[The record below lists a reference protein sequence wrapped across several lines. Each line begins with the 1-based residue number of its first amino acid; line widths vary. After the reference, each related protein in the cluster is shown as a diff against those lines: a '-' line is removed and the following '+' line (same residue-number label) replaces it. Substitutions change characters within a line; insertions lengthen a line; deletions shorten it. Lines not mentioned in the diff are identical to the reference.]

1 MFLFSVE
8 KPIRQYFL
16 YWFFY
21 NHKILFTIAPS
32 MKTQDLKFSLIMAF
46 MVTSYISFTLVIVNV
61 GFTSNFIF
69 IWLRSWLIAFVLATP
84 SLLLVAPLI
93 RDKIDKRKAS

>member
-1 MFLFSVE
+1 
-8 KPIRQYFL
+8 
-16 YWFFY
+16 
-21 NHKILFTIAPS
+21 

-93 RDKIDKRKAS
+93 RDKIEKRKPS

>member
-1 MFLFSVE
+1 
-8 KPIRQYFL
+8 
-16 YWFFY
+16 
-21 NHKILFTIAPS
+21 

>member
-1 MFLFSVE
+1 
-8 KPIRQYFL
+8 
-16 YWFFY
+16 
-21 NHKILFTIAPS
+21 
-32 MKTQDLKFSLIMAF
+32 MKTKDLKFSLIMAF
-46 MVTSYISFTLVIVNV
+46 MVTSYISFILVIVNV

-93 RDKIDKRKAS
+93 RDKIEKRKPS